1 MAAEKVEMAVVRAEQ
16 DGIADIQAAALD
28 PAFGPEAVEAWRS
41 RHPLFDAVY
50 LCGRDGRVLYP
61 VGWSPEDGLVIAALR
76 AEISH
81 GFWDRVGRRHPD
93 LGGRVVLATVLQGSP
108 RGPLLVGLRRDDRA
122 LGRDVLDRALA
133 ATEALSA
140 LAVVDASAP
149 PASTS
154 RPTDTAPPRR
164 AVPAAP

>member
-28 PAFGPEAVEAWRS
+28 PAFGPEAVEAWRG

-61 VGWSPEDGLVIAALR
+61 VGWSPADGLVIAALR

-81 GFWDRVGRRHPD
+81 GFWDPGGRRHR
-93 LGGRVVLATVLQGSP
+93 GVRRRAGAATV
-108 RGPLLVGLRRDDRA
+108 
-122 LGRDVLDRALA
+122 
-133 ATEALSA
+133 
-140 LAVVDASAP
+140 
-149 PASTS
+149 
-154 RPTDTAPPRR
+154 
-164 AVPAAP
+164 